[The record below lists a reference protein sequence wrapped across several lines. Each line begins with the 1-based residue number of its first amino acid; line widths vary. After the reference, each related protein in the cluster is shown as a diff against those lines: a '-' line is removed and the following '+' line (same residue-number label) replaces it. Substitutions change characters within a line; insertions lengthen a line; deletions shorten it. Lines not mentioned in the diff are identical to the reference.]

1 METEPNFSSNQ
12 VSARI
17 TPKQMPKKQPS
28 LDLLK
33 DNRSLTIEQIKKV
46 LQREKTDAK
55 TTLKNKIQQPK
66 QGATRND

>member
-1 METEPNFSSNQ
+1 
-12 VSARI
+12 
-17 TPKQMPKKQPS
+17 MPKKQPS

-33 DNRSLTIEQIKKV
+33 ENRSLTIEQIKKV